1 MWSCKTKGI
10 LRAFLEESGS
20 WGSEHLL
27 PEPRVPGAGRL
38 AGGWAEGTATGPLTP
53 PACSPS
59 WASLPTGP
67 AEARATLTRTGACL
81 CTRPPSGPEPGFTS
95 LLGLVTPSPQC
106 PLSLLQPHR
115 SSCSLCSHHT
125 PACLGLCISCSVRLA
140 HTSLLSP
147 LILQSSLLTRSEQWN
162 ISFHISKQRM
172 SQAPAIAAP
181 TDSELRKERTP
192 ASWQPADGSHSPR
205 RVPRSSGHG
214 NTGPWPQTAE
224 VQIKGSASVNLDSS
238 TFPRTERHPLT
249 ALTTDVI
256 LKSLSRVTQLA
267 SPCARGSALPALFP
281 RSLLTV

>member
-53 PACSPS
+53 PACSPY

-81 CTRPPSGPEPGFTS
+81 CTRPPSGPKPGFTS

-140 HTSLLSP
+140 HPFLLSP
-147 LILQSSLLTRSEQWN
+147 LILQRSLLTRSEQWN

-181 TDSELRKERTP
+181 TDSELTWVLASSCLPSPTPTQLGWRAKLSPTDTSQVPHDEGWRHRNWATIAHPKVTQAGKGRKE
-192 ASWQPADGSHSPR
+192 
-205 RVPRSSGHG
+205 
-214 NTGPWPQTAE
+214 
-224 VQIKGSASVNLDSS
+224 
-238 TFPRTERHPLT
+238 
-249 ALTTDVI
+249 
-256 LKSLSRVTQLA
+256 
-267 SPCARGSALPALFP
+267 
-281 RSLLTV
+281 